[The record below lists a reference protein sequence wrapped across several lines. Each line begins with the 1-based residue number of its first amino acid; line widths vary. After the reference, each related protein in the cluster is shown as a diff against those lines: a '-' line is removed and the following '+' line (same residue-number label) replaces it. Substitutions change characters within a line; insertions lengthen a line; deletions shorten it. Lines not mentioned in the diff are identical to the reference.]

1 MLYVNMLRCL
11 NVKMLIMI
19 KTNVPTNKNKV
30 CYFCES
36 GIKEVDWENTQILQK
51 FTSSYNKIVSGKRS
65 GLCSKHQRKI
75 ARAIKRARIMG
86 IIPFTNK

>member
-1 MLYVNMLRCL
+1 
-11 NVKMLIMI
+11 MI
-19 KTNVPTNKNKV
+19 KNTAPTNKNKV
-30 CYFCES
+30 CYFCEN

-51 FTSSYNKIVSGKRS
+51 FTSSYSKIVPKKRS